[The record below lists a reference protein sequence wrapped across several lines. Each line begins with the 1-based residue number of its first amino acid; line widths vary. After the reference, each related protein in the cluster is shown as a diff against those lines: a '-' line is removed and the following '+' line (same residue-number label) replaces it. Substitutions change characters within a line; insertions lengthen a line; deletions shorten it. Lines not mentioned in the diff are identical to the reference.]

1 MIFDALP
8 KYRINR
14 VLDESK
20 MKFDLTPKYKFS
32 DAIDIDILEAFEKA
46 EPSIN

>member
-1 MIFDALP
+1 
-8 KYRINR
+8 

-20 MKFDLTPKYKFS
+20 MKSDLTTKCKLS
-32 DAIDIDILEAFEKA
+32 DAIDIDILETFEKA